1 MNDNKIDNAIESV
14 NGERKEEM
22 RARLHRDLD
31 LSQAEEPQ
39 AKRKRFLNVKTF
51 ALGFLGICAVC
62 LAIVL
67 PISLRSAP
75 QEQPEDRYR
84 SSAELT
90 FSDLGCTIKEYG
102 EQTGK
107 SILYIDWYD
116 VSEYV
121 SKKYYLPEDE
131 NDIVYLC
138 EQMVHLDLGY
148 EVTLSVTDVHTHVD
162 ALDLNAGSLDR
173 EYEYKNVNIKWG
185 IASDS
190 TSAFF
195 EKDGYKY
202 YVELEYPT
210 SEDAVLDIV
219 KNMF

>member
-22 RARLHRDLD
+22 RTRLHRDLD

-90 FSDLGCTIKEYG
+90 SSVLGCTIKEYG

-107 SILYIDWYD
+107 SILYVDWYD
-116 VSEYV
+116 VSDCV

-131 NDIVYLC
+131 DDIVYL
-138 EQMVHLDLGY
+138 Y
-148 EVTLSVTDVHTHVD
+148 ENYFNDETGDVVKLSVVDLHTHVD
-162 ALDLNAGSLDR
+162 TIEASVLYLDQQ
-173 EYEYKNVNIKWG
+173 YEYNNVNIKWSG
-185 IASDS
+185 
-190 TSAFF
+190 TSACSRAFF
-195 EKDGYKY
+195 QYGEYRY